1 MAMLGEFYKR
11 VMCPILF
18 RLEAEK
24 AHNMTMRLLAGM
36 SRNRM
41 MLWCVTRGLQPPRM
55 EKKEFGLIFPNP
67 VGLAAGLDKNG
78 VALPAWQ
85 ALGFGFIEIGTVTA
99 RAQPGND
106 APRLFRLTA
115 DRALINR
122 MGFNNEGADA
132 VAARLD
138 AWKRSGRWPKVPVG
152 INLGKSRSTALEDAP
167 ADYAY
172 SFRKLRGHGDYF
184 VVNVSSPNTP
194 GLRSLQEAGALERLL
209 LQIQEENEAN
219 PKPVFVKLSPDLEFD
234 DVDDIVDAAR
244 RRGVSGFIATNTTLD
259 HSMIDA
265 RNDQEGGLS
274 GRPLRAKS
282 TALLRVVARRSQ
294 LPVIG
299 AGGVDDAESARE
311 KFAAGASLVQLYTGL
326 IYEGPGVVK
335 KIMDGLISGNTNG
348 G

>member
-1 MAMLGEFYKR
+1 MQPVF
-11 VMCPILF
+11 F

-24 AHNMTMRLLAGM
+24 AHNITMSLLAGM
-36 SRNRM
+36 SRNRLL
-41 MLWCVTRGLQPPRM
+41 LWCMTRGLRPPTM
-55 EKKEFGLIFPNP
+55 ERKQFGLSFPNP
-67 VGLAAGLDKNG
+67 IGLAAGLDKNAI
-78 VALPAWQ
+78 ALPAWQ

-122 MGFNNEGADA
+122 MGFNNDGADA
-132 VAARLD
+132 VAARLE
-138 AWKRSGRWPKVPVG
+138 AWKRCGRWPKVPVG
-152 INLGKSRSTALEDAP
+152 INLGKSQTTTLEDAP

-172 SFRKLRGHGDYF
+172 SFRKLREHGDYF

-209 LQIQEENEAN
+209 LEIQEENEASR
-219 PKPVFVKLSPDLEFD
+219 KPVFVKLSPDLEFD
-234 DVDDIVDAAR
+234 DVDDLVDAAR
-244 RRGVSGFIATNTTLD
+244 RRSVSGFIATNTTLD
-259 HSMIDA
+259 HSMINA

-299 AGGVDDAESARE
+299 AGGVDDAESAEE

-335 KIMDGLISGNTNG
+335 KIMDGLISKKNNG
-348 G
+348 V

>member
-1 MAMLGEFYKR
+1 MLAGFYKR
-11 VMCPILF
+11 VMRPILF

-24 AHNMTMRLLAGM
+24 AHDITLRLLSGIA
-36 SRNRM
+36 RNRVL
-41 MLWCVTRGLQPPRM
+41 LWLMTRGLGPPRIL
-55 EKKEFGLIFPNP
+55 KNEFGLTFPNP
-67 VGLAAGLDKNG
+67 IGLAAGLDKNG

-106 APRLFRLTA
+106 APRLFRLED

-132 VAARLD
+132 VASRLEG
-138 AWKRSGRWPKVPVG
+138 WKRSGRWPKVPVG
-152 INLGKSRSTALEDAP
+152 INLGKSKATALEDAP
-167 ADYAY
+167 SDYAY
-172 SFRKLRGHGDYF
+172 SFRRLREYGDYF

-209 LQIQEENEAN
+209 LEIQEENEVCR
-219 PKPVFVKLSPDLEFD
+219 KPLLVKLSPDLEFE
-234 DVDDIVDAAR
+234 DVDDLVDAAQ

-259 HSMIDA
+259 HSMIEA
-265 RNDQEGGLS
+265 KKDQEGGLS
-274 GRPLRAKS
+274 GRPLRERS

-299 AGGVDDAESARE
+299 SGGVDSAESAKE
-311 KFAAGASLVQLYTGL
+311 KFAAGACLVQLYTGL

-335 KIMDGLISGNTNG
+335 KIVSSLKGEEGYGS
-348 G
+348 